1 MSISRMEERILKRI
15 ALDYE
20 IWVENN
26 EVLDGTIKT
35 FAGVGMSHYV
45 TDIIITSTLTTPLK
59 MEIAQLG
66 NFIISREGGPLC
78 HAYNAPIRMGDNAAI
93 VRVDEATS
101 GLVHVQ
107 LVGFTGPFRFDN

>member
-1 MSISRMEERILKRI
+1 MAISRMEERILKRI

-26 EVLDGTIKT
+26 EALDGTIKT
-35 FAGVGMSHYV
+35 YAGVGMSHYV
-45 TDIIITSTLTTPLK
+45 TDIIITTDITTPVK

-66 NFIISREGGPLC
+66 SFIVSREGGGLS
-78 HAYNAPIRMGDNAAI
+78 HAHSAPIRMGDNAAI

-101 GLVHVQ
+101 DLVHVQ